1 MQPLY
6 EFLREWNKNTDN
18 FAKVQATYLSLAVV
32 LVFLAAFIS
41 LINQSLGQSVLF
53 LAFVAGLT
61 FIGNGVIWS
70 LVRTFVIPRL
80 EAKKKSSSR
89 KK

>member
-32 LVFLAAFIS
+32 LLFLAAFIS

-70 LVRTFVIPRL
+70 LVRTFVVPRL
-80 EAKKKSSSR
+80 ERSKKPKSR
-89 KK
+89 K